1 MTDAR
6 AELLEL
12 IDGARALVE
21 WYEETGS
28 DGVPSELSASE
39 ALALLDRSAKPARAP
54 QPTGSISGGTFQG
67 LRTSAPVTAPAR
79 AAAPT
84 PPAPPAPQPSPQ
96 QAPPPPPIAP
106 APSTQAV
113 LTEPER
119 RQRLA
124 TLNDGEVRGCT
135 KCGLS
140 ATRTQTVFARGNPMS
155 DLVFVG
161 EGPGADEDRLG
172 EPFVGKA
179 GQLLDKMITAM
190 GYAPGDVYICNVV
203 KCRPP
208 ENRKPEPAEM
218 AACLPYL
225 HEQLAVIRPKAIV
238 ALGATAVQGL
248 LGAAEG
254 ITRMRGTWKIYR
266 GSIPIMPTFHP
277 AYLLRDPTKKADVWS
292 DLQQVMKQLGKPLP
306 KRS

>member
-1 MTDAR
+1 MNDPR
-6 AELLEL
+6 AELIEL

-21 WYEETGS
+21 WFEETGS

-39 ALALLDRSAKPARAP
+39 ALALLDRATRPAARAP
-54 QPTGSISGGTFQG
+54 KGNEPISGGTFQG
-67 LRTSAPVTAPAR
+67 IRTSAPTQARPAAPVATAAPV
-79 AAAPT
+79 AAAP
-84 PPAPPAPQPSPQ
+84 A
-96 QAPPPPPIAP
+96 QAHQAPPPIAP
-106 APSTQAV
+106 SPATLAPLGEA
-113 LTEPER
+113 ER

-140 ATRTQTVFARGNPMS
+140 ATRTQTVFARGNPMAE
-155 DLVFVG
+155 LVFVG

-190 GYAPGDVYICNVV
+190 GYAPADVYICNVV

-225 HEQLAVIRPKAIV
+225 HEQLAVIRPRAIV

-292 DLQQVMKQLGKPLP
+292 DLQQVMKQLGKTLP
-306 KRS
+306 KRG